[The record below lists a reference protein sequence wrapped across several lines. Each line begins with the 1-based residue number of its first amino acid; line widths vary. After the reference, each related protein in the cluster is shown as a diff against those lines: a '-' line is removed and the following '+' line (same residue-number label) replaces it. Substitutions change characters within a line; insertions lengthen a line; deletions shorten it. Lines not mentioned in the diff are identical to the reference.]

1 MVQFCRSPQIQE
13 PVGPSDPIL
22 MDWILH
28 LVYSAVVVYKG
39 SPWEKKNR
47 LNSNCS
53 FWSFV
58 NIPEQIKI
66 RVPDSDNS
74 RSTFSLPHGSM
85 ISQTTGGE
93 EHVAN
98 VAA

>member
-1 MVQFCRSPQIQE
+1 MQFIK
-13 PVGPSDPIL
+13 DPPR
-22 MDWILH
+22 
-28 LVYSAVVVYKG
+28 K
-39 SPWEKKNR
+39 KKNR
-47 LNSNCS
+47 LDSNCS
-53 FWSFV
+53 FWSFI
-58 NIPEQIKI
+58 NIPEQIRI
-66 RVPDSDNS
+66 RVPDYDNS